1 MTTSPHSCIF
11 TPIFVKKGEH
21 HVFNRLKSFI
31 SENHTFSQVLKI
43 EEEHQ
48 LQQQEQQFVN
58 MTQLLQASETNGE
71 YKVSRSGVL
80 KPVKLLRRHTNK
92 QSYPDGLKTCLKK
105 YASQILLSEPLN
117 IENHEHKL
125 NHPLLSIDRANIH
138 DNFIILDSVS
148 RSSGGGGGVDVVGK
162 KLLGLGVTSWS
173 DVTNHTFS

>member
-1 MTTSPHSCIF
+1 MTSPPLPLAFLLPSF
-11 TPIFVKKGEH
+11 SKKGEH

-48 LQQQEQQFVN
+48 LQQEQQFVN

-92 QSYPDGLKTCLKK
+92 QSYPDGLKTCLKE
-105 YASQILLSEPLN
+105 YASQVLLSEPLN
-117 IENHEHKL
+117 IQNHEHKL

-162 KLLGLGVTSWS
+162 KLLELGVTSWS
-173 DVTNHTFS
+173 DVTSHTFS